1 MSVNLRRT
9 GMCLAV
15 FLLAASLL
23 KGMGWTDLAPR
34 LRRSS
39 SMVTDTLNHRVILFG
54 GTNQS
59 LSSEWFN
66 DVWEMPLDGA
76 RAYAWHQLSPSGTP
90 PGGRAMAAV
99 AYDPV
104 LQRMLVF
111 GGQNPTAQYGDIWS
125 LSLTA
130 GAESWQQLS
139 PSGTTPPVR
148 LGAFAAYDPAR
159 NAFVIF
165 GGLGAEWYNDLWLL
179 NLDSVVWHH
188 LTPSGN
194 VPGQRF
200 DAASFYHAPTGRMC
214 IFGGR
219 GIGVTYNDLWALD
232 LTPGGEHW
240 TQLTVGGSV
249 PSGRYEFAYGYDQLG
264 ERLFIFAGWDPDEG
278 GFMDEAYVLSRP
290 GPVWTHLEPSGVIP
304 LARRNSTGA
313 YDPCGHRFIV
323 FGGDLGGDYYL
334 GGTCYLDVG
343 DALAVS
349 SWRTNLPV
357 TAPTLNVLAVST
369 GTVRIDYTMALGERI
384 ELDVLNVSGQTVK
397 VLLSGTAKSSGGS
410 LLWDWRDNRGRELG
424 QGLYFCRLQSGMSQV
439 TDKLVMLGR

>member
-1 MSVNLRRT
+1 MSVNLRRL

-15 FLLAASLL
+15 LLLTASLL
-23 KGMGWTDLAPR
+23 QGMGWTDLTPR
-34 LRRSS
+34 LRRSA

-59 LSSEWFN
+59 LSNEWFN

-76 RAYAWHQLSPSGTP
+76 RACAWHQLSPSGTP
-90 PGGRAMAAV
+90 PGGRGSAGV

-104 LQRMLVF
+104 HQRMLIF

-130 GAESWQQLS
+130 GAESWQQLA

-165 GGLGAEWYNDLWLL
+165 GGLGAEWYHDLWLL

-200 DAASFYHAPTGRMC
+200 NAASFYHAPTGRMC

-232 LTPGGEHW
+232 LTPGNERW
-240 TQLTVGGSV
+240 AQLSPGGTV
-249 PSGRYEFAYGYDQLG
+249 PSGRYEFAYGYDQIG
-264 ERLFIFAGWDPDEG
+264 ERLFIFAGWDPDG
-278 GFMDEAYVLSRP
+278 GGLVDETYVLSRP
-290 GPVWTHLEPSGVIP
+290 GPVWTRLEPSGVIP

-313 YDPCGHRFIV
+313 YDPYGGNFIV

-334 GGTCYLDVG
+334 GGTCCLDVG
-343 DALAVS
+343 TGATIEWRLRPPLSAPALTLS
-349 SWRTNLPV
+349 SLGSG
-357 TAPTLNVLAVST
+357 ST
-369 GTVRIDYTMALGERI
+369 RIDYSAPLDKRI
-384 ELDVLNVSGQTVK
+384 RIDVLDVAGRVVK
-397 VLLSGTAKSSGGS
+397 GLLDETAQSSTGS
-410 LLWDWRDNRGRELG
+410 LLWDGRDESGRVTSSG
-424 QGLYFCRLQSGMSQV
+424 SYFCRLRCGLTEV
-439 TDKLVMLGR
+439 TRKFSKLD